1 MHVDKGWVKINCN
14 ALWSTQVC
22 KTVCL
27 RKSGPVSNMH
37 QLNYKTSMSNS
48 RYGLSAQFWRTMA
61 WSYAF
66 KTWPFRNLFVKIF
79 LPALSYLWWEKS
91 TIHFACN
98 GFTTKSRTSTL
109 VSWCA
114 TPRPSCAATWS
125 AYQVWY
131 LSGRKHLENLLRFIY
146 LTVGKGR
153 FC

>member
-1 MHVDKGWVKINCN
+1 
-14 ALWSTQVC
+14 
-22 KTVCL
+22 
-27 RKSGPVSNMH
+27 MH

-66 KTWPFRNLFVKIF
+66 KTWPFRNLLVQIF
-79 LPALSYLWWEKS
+79 LPALSYLLWEKS
-91 TIHFACN
+91 TTHFACN
-98 GFTTKSRTSTL
+98 GFKTKSRTSTL

-131 LSGRKHLENLLRFIY
+131 LSGRKHLEDLLKFIY

-153 FC
+153 FCLLAPSSICRYFPATQKLHQWFVLWKRFLALV